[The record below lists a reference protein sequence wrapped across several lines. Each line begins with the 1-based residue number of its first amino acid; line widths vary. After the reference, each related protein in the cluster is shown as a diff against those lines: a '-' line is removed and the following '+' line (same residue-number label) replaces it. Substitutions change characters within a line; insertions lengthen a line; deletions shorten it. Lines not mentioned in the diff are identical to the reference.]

1 MAIYETMCSTGYLL
15 FLYTK
20 LIGYNKDFEEISDWT
35 VTLGKK
41 IAVLSLAQ
49 VSEFCILIA

>member
-1 MAIYETMCSTGYLL
+1 MAVYGTMCSTGFLL

-20 LIGYNKDFEEISDWT
+20 LIGYNKDFEEVSDWT

-41 IAVLSLAQ
+41 
-49 VSEFCILIA
+49 